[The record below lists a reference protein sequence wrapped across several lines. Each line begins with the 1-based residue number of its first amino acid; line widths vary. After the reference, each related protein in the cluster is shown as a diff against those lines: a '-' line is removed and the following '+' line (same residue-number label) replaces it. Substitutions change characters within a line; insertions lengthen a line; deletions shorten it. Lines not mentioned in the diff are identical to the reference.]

1 MGIKERK
8 KRDAERMRK
17 SILQTAMQLF
27 AKGGYKNVSM
37 RRIAKKI
44 EYSPGTIYIYFK
56 NKNDIMLQLCYQG
69 FEQLI
74 TLQKEMDKINDP
86 MERLSEG
93 GRYYISFALENPEL
107 YELMFAT
114 EEIAQ
119 EPPLDEESAPLK
131 AFRNFENHVQKCL
144 DAGVFSGGDAG
155 PTAVALWASLHG
167 LASLLIKQRLR
178 FLPENKLSE
187 VVQQALEFT
196 LRGNRHNP

>member
-1 MGIKERK
+1 MGIKERR

-17 SILQTAMQLF
+17 SILQAAMQLF
-27 AKGGYKNVSM
+27 AKGGYENVSM

-74 TLQKEMDKINDP
+74 NLQKELDKISDP
-86 MERLSEG
+86 VERLSKG

-114 EEIAQ
+114 EEIVQ

-131 AFRNFENHVQKCL
+131 AFRNFENHVQRCL
-144 DAGVFSGGDAG
+144 DVGVFSGEDAE

-178 FLPENKLSE
+178 FLPEDKTNV

-196 LRGNRHNP
+196 LRINRHNP

>member
-1 MGIKERK
+1 MGIKERR

-17 SILQTAMQLF
+17 SILQAAMQLF
-27 AKGGYKNVSM
+27 AKGGYENVSM

-74 TLQKEMDKINDP
+74 NLQKELDKISDP
-86 MERLSEG
+86 VERLRKG

-114 EEIAQ
+114 EEIVQ
-119 EPPLDEESAPLK
+119 EPPLDEESAPLM
-131 AFRNFENHVQKCL
+131 AFRNFENHVQRCL
-144 DAGVFSGGDAG
+144 DVGVFSGEDAE

-178 FLPENKLSE
+178 FLPEDKTNV

-196 LRGNRHNP
+196 LRRNRHNP